1 MAARP
6 PCVVPNSIG
15 SSSWPSCRR
24 AGWPAGRRQWH
35 LAGYRVRCGIKDR
48 AGEDFTLPRA
58 SKHVYSAHIGYEKY
72 GVSTR
77 PAAVYRSEYLDS
89 IGKGRAFDIYV
100 APNTQLDFS
109 LDYKFTPRV
118 SVYFEAQNLLD
129 KPLSFT
135 GHPFAH
141 PADGRVRPHLCAGPE
156 GGAVRGVASPSG
168 RCAGSRA
175 GRRLHAGHR
184 HRSGCGSSRAGRRGR
199 ARGDHHRRGLPVT
212 DDPGRQHRLACS
224 GARRTARCG

>member
-1 MAARP
+1 VGYSRGDEEVRLGNP
-6 PCVVPNSIG
+6 ELDPYESKNIDLSVEKYIG
-15 SSSWPSCRR
+15 SSGIVSLGLFHKSIDGYIVETVRTND
-24 AGWPAGRRQWH
+24 PAYGGFDVTQPINGRKATVRGAEFNWQQQ
-35 LAGYRVRCGIKDR
+35 LAFLPDGLDGLLVGASGTWLDTKFDAGIKDR

-77 PAAVYRSEYLDS
+77 LAAVYRSEYLDS

-129 KPLSFT
+129 KPLELYQGTRSRT
-135 GHPFAH
+135 LQLEEY
-141 PADGRVRPHLCAGPE
+141 GRTYALGLK
-156 GGAVRGVASPSG
+156 VA
-168 RCAGSRA
+168 
-175 GRRLHAGHR
+175 L
-184 HRSGCGSSRAGRRGR
+184 
-199 ARGDHHRRGLPVT
+199 
-212 DDPGRQHRLACS
+212 
-224 GARRTARCG
+224 